1 MADGEATRG
10 TKSCPIQFDH
20 ESVEHARNWP
30 EEFREL
36 REECPRAW
44 TESYGG
50 FWVATR
56 FDDIVAIAQ
65 RPDVFSAHKDYDPV
79 TRETKGGLTIPPV
92 PGIRGIPNET
102 DSPEW
107 DGLRGF
113 INRRF
118 APRAVEERRARAGQF
133 AAALI
138 DEVIETGRMDI
149 VENLTNPLPAILT
162 MDVFGFPL
170 EEWRDF
176 ADPFHKMVYTRVDD
190 PDIKQVV
197 GGLDLF
203 YRRVTEEVARRRKEP
218 KDDILGYMANGT
230 IDGAPLDDETIRQL
244 SFNIL
249 AGGVDTTTALTSNT
263 LMWLARNPDQR
274 QRLIDDPKLLPIAC
288 EEFIRYY
295 SPIHALA
302 RTAKEDVELDGW
314 HIAKGER
321 VMLAY
326 AAGNRDPDA
335 FDNPEEV
342 RVDRFPNKHVGFG
355 AGMHRC
361 LGSFLARLMFQV
373 MVTEVL
379 NRMPDYRVIEEDAVP
394 YPSVSKING
403 WIHIPATF
411 TPGKKVGAVIA

>member
-1 MADGEATRG
+1 MADREAIRG
-10 TKSCPIQFDH
+10 SKSCPIAFDH

-30 EEFREL
+30 TEFREL
-36 REECPRAW
+36 REQCPRAW

-56 FDDIVAIAQ
+56 FADILAIAQ
-65 RPDVFSAHKDYDPV
+65 QPESFSAHKHYDPATGE
-79 TRETKGGLTIPPV
+79 TRGGLTIPPV

-118 APRAVEERRARAGQF
+118 APRAVEERRARARQF

-149 VENLTNPLPAILT
+149 VENLTNPLPALVT

-170 EEWRDF
+170 DEWRRF

-190 PDIKQVV
+190 PSIHDVV
-197 GGLDLF
+197 HGLDYF
-203 YRRVTEEVARRRKEP
+203 YRRVDEEVASRRKQP
-218 KDDILGYMANGT
+218 KDDILGYMATGT
-230 IDGAPLDDETIRQL
+230 IAGEPLDGETIRQL
-244 SFNIL
+244 AFNIL

-263 LMWLARNPDQR
+263 LIWLSHHPGER
-274 QRLIDDPKLLPIAC
+274 QRLIDDPKLLPLAC
-288 EEFIRYY
+288 EEFIRFY

-314 HIAKGER
+314 QIAKGER

-326 AAGNRDPDA
+326 AGGNRDPEA
-335 FDNPEEV
+335 FDDPEQV
-342 RVDRFPNKHVGFG
+342 RIDRFPNKHIGFG

-379 NRMPDYRVIEEDAVP
+379 TRLPDYRVLDEEALP
-394 YPSVSKING
+394 YPSVSKVNG
-403 WIHIPATF
+403 WITIPAVF
-411 TPGKKVGAVIA
+411 TPGRKVGATIA